1 LSSEQGMSLVLAYE
15 VPGLDYDFSPV
26 QVRLPLFYLHYCLV
40 PRLPGG
46 CDSHSRLRWHSY

>member
-1 LSSEQGMSLVLAYE
+1 MSLVLAYE

-26 QVRLPLFYLHYCLV
+26 QVRLPLLYLHYYLV